1 VRVGF
6 TSTYVKTLITFVLI
20 TLNIGLSYILF
31 REGYINFPTSLMYPT
46 VFAIA
51 LAGLLLLLDEK
62 GERIET
68 LRLEEVKEEIGIE
81 RLPPFMG
88 VNHSS
93 SVESENLLMSIYPSP
108 SQLEKEALI

>member
-1 VRVGF
+1 MRIAF
-6 TSTYVKTLITFVLI
+6 TSTYVKTIITFVLI

-31 REGYINFPTSLMYPT
+31 REGYINFPTFLIYPA
-46 VFAIA
+46 VFATA
-51 LAGLLLLLDEK
+51 LVGLLLLLDER

-81 RLPPFMG
+81 RVPPFMG
-88 VNHSS
+88 VNYSS
-93 SVESENLLMSIYPSP
+93 SVDSENLLMSIYPSP